1 MIEIGAAA
9 TSTNMI
15 TQPSALQHHT
25 VSAPDLLPSTLA
37 ATALVSDWFSLRH
50 ATRNVVTLAVVLA
63 FPAEPLLLDIGHILW
78 RSLDALSNGQQTQ
91 HILSHLLARSAI
103 CWHAQPSV
111 GTLSHLFWISG
122 GLGSQSAS
130 GSSVQRC
137 DVVNPRRDD
146 GREPR
151 QHIRWTKRTCS
162 LCSTLLVSG
171 RNYNTTGTTTPP
183 ELRLGSD
190 YTVFRLLNSG
200 SVGKR
205 ASGST
210 RDTTAGKTM
219 RNASVSDALTE
230 KDAGEKQHN

>member
-103 CWHAQPSV
+103 CFGSLEVWGVRARQAAAYSAV
-111 GTLSHLFWISG
+111 TL
-122 GLGSQSAS
+122 
-130 GSSVQRC
+130 
-137 DVVNPRRDD
+137 
-146 GREPR
+146 
-151 QHIRWTKRTCS
+151 
-162 LCSTLLVSG
+162 
-171 RNYNTTGTTTPP
+171 
-183 ELRLGSD
+183 
-190 YTVFRLLNSG
+190 
-200 SVGKR
+200 
-205 ASGST
+205 
-210 RDTTAGKTM
+210 
-219 RNASVSDALTE
+219 
-230 KDAGEKQHN
+230 